1 MATPVTPI
9 FRTCHRLRKLLRDLQ
24 AEIDLGPRVLK
35 AKQDWLTQEE
45 AVNKEAHEA
54 VKRAKLKLKDDE
66 ITLKQTET
74 ALDKHE
80 RQLFEVTTMK
90 EIEAKRTEIA
100 NAKAKIGTLE
110 DAILVGMSEIEERTA
125 NLAKDDKRWADAK
138 AEFKQFE
145 IDGKERYERLLQEQ
159 KIAREELAAA
169 EASLPAEVRPTY
181 DRLVKTHGPNA
192 LAAVVGKSCQQC
204 RANIT
209 EQQLLNLKSGLFMV
223 CPTCGRALY
232 PAE

>member
-9 FRTCHRLRKLLRDLQ
+9 LRSCHRLRKLLRDLQ
-24 AEIDLGPRVLK
+24 SEIDLDPRVLK
-35 AKQDWLTQEE
+35 AKQNWLSQEE
-45 AVNKEAHEA
+45 AVCKEAHDA

-110 DAILVGMSEIEERTA
+110 DAILTGMSEIEERTS
-125 NLAKDDKRWADAK
+125 NLPKDDKRWADAQG
-138 AEFKQFE
+138 EFKQFE
-145 IDGKERYERLLQEQ
+145 LDGKERYERLLQEQ
-159 KIAREELAAA
+159 KTARDELAAA
-169 EASLPAEVRPTY
+169 EATLPAEVKPTY
-181 DRLVKTHGPNA
+181 DRLVKAHGPEG
-192 LAAVVGKSCQQC
+192 LAAVVGKTCQQC
-204 RANIT
+204 RAIIT
-209 EQQLLNLKSGLFMV
+209 EQQFLDLKTGAFMV

>member
-24 AEIDLGPRVLK
+24 SEIDLGPRVLK
-35 AKQDWLTQEE
+35 AKQDWLTQED
-45 AVNKEAHEA
+45 VINKEAHDA

-110 DAILVGMSEIEERTA
+110 DAILTGMTEIEERTA
-125 NLAKDDKRWADAK
+125 NLPKDDQRWTDAK

-145 IDGKERYERLLQEQ
+145 IDGKDRYERLLQEQ
-159 KIAREELAAA
+159 TTAREELAAA
-169 EASLPAEVRPTY
+169 EATLPVEVKPTY
-181 DRLVKTHGPNA
+181 DRLVKTHGPSA
-192 LAAVVGKSCQQC
+192 MAAVVGKSCQQC

-209 EQQLLNLKSGLFMV
+209 EQQLLNLRSGLFMV

>member
-9 FRTCHRLRKLLRDLQ
+9 FRSCHRLRKLLRDLQ
-24 AEIDLGPRVLK
+24 SEIDLGPRVLK

-45 AVNKEAHEA
+45 AIQKEAHEA

-66 ITLKQTET
+66 VSLKQTEQQ
-74 ALDKHE
+74 LDKHE

-100 NAKAKIGTLE
+100 NAKAKIGTFE
-110 DAILVGMSEIEERTA
+110 DAILTGMSEIEERTA
-125 NLAKDDKRWADAK
+125 NLPKDDKRWTDAK

-145 IDGKERYERLLQEQ
+145 IDGKERYDRLIQEQ
-159 KIAREELAAA
+159 KSAKEELAAA
-169 EASLPAEVRPTY
+169 EATLPPEVRPTY
-181 DRLVKTHGPNA
+181 DRLVKAYGPEG
-192 LAAVVGKSCQQC
+192 LAAVNGKTCQHC

-209 EQQLLNLKSGLFMV
+209 EQQFLNLRNGSFMV

>member
-1 MATPVTPI
+1 
-9 FRTCHRLRKLLRDLQ
+9 
-24 AEIDLGPRVLK
+24 VLK
-35 AKQDWLTQEE
+35 AKQDWLVQEE

-74 ALDKHE
+74 SLDKHE

-100 NAKAKIGTLE
+100 NAKAKIGVLE
-110 DAILVGMSEIEERTA
+110 EAILLGMTEIEDRTT
-125 NLAKDDKRWADAK
+125 NLPKDDKRWADAK

-145 IDGKERYERLLQEQ
+145 VDGKERYDRLLREQ
-159 KIAREELAAA
+159 KTATDELAAA
-169 EASLPAEVRPTY
+169 EATLPVEVKPTY
-181 DRLVKTHGPNA
+181 DRLVKTHGPNGM
-192 LAAVVGKSCQQC
+192 AAVVGKSCQQC

-209 EQQLLNLKSGLFMV
+209 EQQFLNLRSGHFFI